1 MLSVVARAVDRT
13 KFLVRCAAPPAAAH
27 AGHAPPTVVVVDDA
41 VAHVVCDA
49 GLGL

>member
-1 MLSVVARAVDRT
+1 MRMLSVVARAVDRT

-27 AGHAPPTVVVVDDA
+27 APPTVVVVDDA